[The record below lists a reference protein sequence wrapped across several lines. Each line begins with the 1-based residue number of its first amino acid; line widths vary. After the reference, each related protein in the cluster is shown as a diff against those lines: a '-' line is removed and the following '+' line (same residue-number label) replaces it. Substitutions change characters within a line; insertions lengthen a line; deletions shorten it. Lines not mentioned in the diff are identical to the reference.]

1 MDEILKDLEERFY
14 NIPFEN
20 SDFQNRNFLI
30 AAQHTPARAYR
41 AIGLRMF
48 AKIRAIEELKYG
60 RQREDVDIDEW
71 QSIIDSDSSSSFAK
85 RRAAIDIEQK
95 LKARN
100 FTDKLLNDAICE
112 LNLLQSELEKLPK
125 YTREEFELE
134 EQHHFETKLLAD
146 IKNSQHPSL
155 ISLQAMSD
163 YQKLENGS

>member
-1 MDEILKDLEERFY
+1 MTDKILKDLEERFF

-20 SDFQNRNFLI
+20 SDFQNRHFLI

-71 QSIIDSDSSSSFAK
+71 QSIIDSDNSSSFAK
-85 RRAAIDIEQK
+85 RRVAIDIEQK

-134 EQHHFETKLLAD
+134 EQHHFQTNNMLRRKPTRIELKES
-146 IKNSQHPSL
+146 NMVS
-155 ISLQAMSD
+155 ISVFPLGAA
-163 YQKLENGS
+163 